1 MFEAKIKTRAQ
12 LIKIC
17 SSLRK
22 KGRSIGFTSGAF
34 DILHAGHVDYL
45 DKSKELCDVL
55 VVGVNSNS
63 SVHDY
68 KSADRPIV
76 DELQRIKIV
85 AALEAVDFAFIF
97 KEKRNKKNIQ
107 AFKPDFYIKAGDYK
121 LEELTSKED
130 VEKYGGIVRLIP
142 VEESVSTTEII
153 NKIRSSQGDLWI
165 EKENTVHLD
174 RRLPSPKP
182 AIFLDRDGTIT
193 EDVGYLHDP
202 GKLKLLDKAL
212 QGVRKLYDMGYH
224 IIIITNQ
231 PGIGIGYFSEEDF
244 YRVNRVMLGH
254 FSRAGILV
262 DKIYFCPHSKA
273 ESCDCRK
280 PEQALIQRAMDEM
293 NLDMAHSFFIG
304 DKSSDMETGRQ
315 AGIKTILVKTGFRG
329 EDREFPGEPDYRA
342 EDLLDAAE
350 WIVKLKQN
358 SDSA

>member
-1 MFEAKIKTRAQ
+1 MLLPVVAVEV
-12 LIKIC
+12 
-17 SSLRK
+17 LRL
-22 KGRSIGFTSGAF
+22 A
-34 DILHAGHVDYL
+34 
-45 DKSKELCDVL
+45 
-55 VVGVNSNS
+55 VGGLP
-63 SVHDY
+63 VH
-68 KSADRPIV
+68 RV
-76 DELQRIKIV
+76 IV

-212 QGVRKLYDMGYH
+212 QGVRKLYDIPIHSIDIRLY
-224 IIIITNQ
+224 ISVIRQ
-231 PGIGIGYFSEEDF
+231 
-244 YRVNRVMLGH
+244 
-254 FSRAGILV
+254 LV
-262 DKIYFCPHSKA
+262 ANPKKI
-273 ESCDCRK
+273 
-280 PEQALIQRAMDEM
+280 
-293 NLDMAHSFFIG
+293 
-304 DKSSDMETGRQ
+304 
-315 AGIKTILVKTGFRG
+315 
-329 EDREFPGEPDYRA
+329 
-342 EDLLDAAE
+342 
-350 WIVKLKQN
+350 
-358 SDSA
+358 